1 LPTCTAC
8 SRHFA
13 EPRRHIS
20 RLGECPICQSRQ
32 ADSWRASWG
41 VIDVIEDAV
50 HVVIAILLAVLGV
63 GLITDTVR
71 RIALVLVG
79 TYSMPAVLAVLDPTL
94 LLATVAV
101 LQPPTR
107 LANSGSDHSLKRRRQ
122 E

>member
-1 LPTCTAC
+1 MSA
-8 SRHFA
+8 
-13 EPRRHIS
+13 
-20 RLGECPICQSRQ
+20 RQ

-94 LLATVAV
+94 LLAAVAV
-101 LQPPTR
+101 LQPPIR